1 MAIDPTKNPH
11 GLGDLSA
18 GQAGWDA
25 TIQDALENLAPQD
38 SLHAGNA
45 LALKGE
51 ATPLRV
57 EAQGLVRLQA
67 YTVAGLPAPSATT
80 ARCMAWV
87 SNPSSGGPRPA
98 YCDGTNWR
106 WYADDAVVT

>member
-1 MAIDPTKNPH
+1 MAIDPTRNPH

-25 TIQDALENLAPQD
+25 TVQDALENLAPQD
-38 SLHAGNA
+38 SLHAGNT

-51 ATPLRV
+51 AAPLRV
-57 EAQGLVRLQA
+57 EAQGLIVRQG
-67 YTVAGLPAPSATT
+67 YTVAGLPAPSGALAGATAFVT
-80 ARCMAWV
+80 
-87 SNPSSGGPRPA
+87 NPSSGGPRPA